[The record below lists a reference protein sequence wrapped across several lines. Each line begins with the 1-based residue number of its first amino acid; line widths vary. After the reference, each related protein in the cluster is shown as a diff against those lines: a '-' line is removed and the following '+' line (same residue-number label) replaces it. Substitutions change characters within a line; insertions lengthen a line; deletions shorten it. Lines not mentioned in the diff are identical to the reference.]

1 MTVLKL
7 STSTPQ
13 SIHQSN
19 REGIHSSP
27 LLHFSFPSIEP
38 WTVIAK
44 TRGPALNST
53 KFPTERKEKN
63 SIILPID
70 ARKVRLSTK
79 EKEIFPMAE
88 A

>member
-1 MTVLKL
+1 MEAPENDSLEAVDLYATINPPVESGRNPL
-7 STSTPQ
+7 S
-13 SIHQSN
+13 
-19 REGIHSSP
+19 
-27 LLHFSFPSIEP
+27 PSIEP